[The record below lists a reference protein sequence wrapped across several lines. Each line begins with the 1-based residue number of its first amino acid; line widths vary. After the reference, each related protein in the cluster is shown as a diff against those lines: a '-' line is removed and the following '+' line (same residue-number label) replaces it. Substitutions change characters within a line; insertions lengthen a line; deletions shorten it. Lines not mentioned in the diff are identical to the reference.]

1 MRIMEIHLPADH
13 LIEQEYLEQ
22 VALHCTL
29 TGGQIRNATFHAALL
44 ALDEGRSVNQYHL
57 EEALRGEFRK
67 AGGTFPMSNNHVSDC
82 DMDRGMGAFVDVLR
96 NH

>member
-67 AGGTFPMSNNHVSDC
+67 AGGTFPLSGNHVSDY